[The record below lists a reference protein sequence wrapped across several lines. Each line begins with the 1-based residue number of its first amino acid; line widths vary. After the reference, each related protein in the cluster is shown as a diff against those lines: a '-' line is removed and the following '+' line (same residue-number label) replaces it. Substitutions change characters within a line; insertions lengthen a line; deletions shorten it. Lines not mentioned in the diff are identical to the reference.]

1 MTMSH
6 STRCAACK
14 SLRRRCT
21 KACVLAPYF
30 PPTNPQRFACVHK
43 IFGASNITKMLE
55 QLPVHLRP
63 MAADCMS
70 FEASSRVEDPVY
82 GSVRIISQLLEKIIE
97 AQSELVKTNGEIA
110 FHKAQQ
116 QLQQQQMQQLQMI
129 HAVAQEGEDQPS
141 WLSSSQQDPFS
152 NVNQQQFGD
161 YNYSCTFCGF
171 EF

>member
-1 MTMSH
+1 MSH

-21 KACVLAPYF
+21 KDCVLAPYF

-43 IFGASNITKMLE
+43 IFGASNTTKMLE
-55 QLPVHLRP
+55 QLPLHLRSV
-63 MAADCMS
+63 AADCMS

-82 GSVRIISQLLEKIIE
+82 GSVQIISRLQEQIIE
-97 AQSELVKTNGEIA
+97 AQSELEKTNGEIA
-110 FHKAQQ
+110 FHKQ
-116 QLQQQQMQQLQMI
+116 QLQQQQMHQLQMI

-141 WLSSSQQDPFS
+141 WLNSSQQDPFS
-152 NVNQQQFGD
+152 NVNQQLFGD
-161 YNYSCTFCGF
+161 YNYSNTFCGF

>member
-1 MTMSH
+1 MSH

-21 KACVLAPYF
+21 KDCVLAPYF

-82 GSVRIISQLLEKIIE
+82 GSVRIISQLQEKIIE

-110 FHKAQQ
+110 FHNAQQ

-152 NVNQQQFGD
+152 NVNQQLFGD
-161 YNYSCTFCGF
+161 YNYSSTFCGF